1 MKAAQISMQG
11 GGYYNDNSS
20 LQKMAI
26 EKSLLMFPPTATE
39 GITISSRFS
48 MTLRS

>member
-1 MKAAQISMQG
+1 MKDAQISMQG

-26 EKSLLMFPPTATE
+26 EKSLSMFSPNATE
-39 GITISSRFS
+39 GIISSRWS
-48 MTLRS
+48 IV

>member
-11 GGYYNDNSS
+11 GGYYNENSS

-26 EKSLLMFPPTATE
+26 GKSLSMFPPTAIE
-39 GITISSRFS
+39 GIISSR
-48 MTLRS
+48 RSIV